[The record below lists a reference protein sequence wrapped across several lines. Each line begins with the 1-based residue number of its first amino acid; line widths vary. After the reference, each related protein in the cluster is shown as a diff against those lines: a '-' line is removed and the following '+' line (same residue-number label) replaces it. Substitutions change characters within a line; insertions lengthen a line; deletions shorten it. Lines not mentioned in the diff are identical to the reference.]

1 MNAVWIFN
9 KPYHL
14 LSNAAWVMGYLM
26 VLAYMA
32 GIIVDIDHPIA
43 WALEIANGRFL
54 MPYFSIGGVAALCCG
69 IVLVISCLCRYAW
82 IRFLKHGRNML
93 PAEVN

>member
-1 MNAVWIFN
+1 MNAIWIFN

-14 LSNAAWVMGYLM
+14 LSNPAWVMGYLM